1 MGEDG
6 GQKKEMEQKR
16 HIQYHQRI
24 RIARLEI
31 SKQKKYIDQ
40 LLEKFRMAFFPPG
53 FDWRHYIGHFVGAF
67 VIACYGA
74 IFFYIYRDGAYDR
87 EMQARGIAAA
97 KDPKNLMK
105 SASKVVDSI
114 DLNEDSHEKD
124 D

>member
-1 MGEDG
+1 MG
-6 GQKKEMEQKR
+6 
-16 HIQYHQRI
+16 
-24 RIARLEI
+24 
-31 SKQKKYIDQ
+31 
-40 LLEKFRMAFFPPG
+40 FFPPG

-105 SASKVVDSI
+105 NAQKVVDSI

>member
-1 MGEDG
+1 
-6 GQKKEMEQKR
+6 
-16 HIQYHQRI
+16 
-24 RIARLEI
+24 
-31 SKQKKYIDQ
+31 
-40 LLEKFRMAFFPPG
+40 MAFFPPG

-74 IFFYIYRDGAYDR
+74 IFFYIYQDGAYDR

-105 SASKVVDSI
+105 SARKVVDSI

>member
-16 HIQYHQRI
+16 HIQYI
-24 RIARLEI
+24 INESGSLEI
-31 SKQKKYIDQ
+31 SKKKNVKSAV
-40 LLEKFRMAFFPPG
+40 EKFTMAFFPPG

-105 SASKVVDSI
+105 SARKVVDSI